1 MYLGTKKR
9 IINIKDRSQ
18 STGAEKYMCL
28 EPGYILHERYQI
40 IKKLGQGGFAIT
52 YKANDLAK
60 PGNPECVVKEI
71 PFPSSNAPHVLE
83 KARTQFEKEAS
94 ALRCLGNHPCI
105 PQLFAY
111 FEENDHFYLI
121 QEYIEGHQLKEELT
135 PGTQWE
141 EDRAIALLLEILEIL
156 KFVHKQNIIHRDITP
171 SNLIRRTTDNKIVL
185 IDFGAVKEISTLTAD
200 STGRIF
206 TSQAI
211 GTSGYMSPEQS
222 NGRTAH
228 AGNDIYSVGMIVIQV
243 LTGKHPT
250 ELKNYDGAGEIIW
263 HDSTSDRTP
272 LPVSDNLKNILDQ
285 MVRFHY
291 RINRYQSVTEV
302 LRDLNAMRSPLLLE
316 PAPNLGASDSDEVSP
331 NQDSPPSKEPESG
344 QTPPQG
350 RSRFR
355 WLLLGVAVIAAG
367 AIVISNIKKSP
378 IIHKNSPQS
387 TLPTASPTPSPD
399 GVSSGEK
406 LLVKT
411 AAMWSKQRAINEFA
425 EANYPEALKLFKQ
438 SWREDRRDPETL
450 IYTNNALLEAIGAEY
465 YTIAIV
471 VPIRRNQDGT
481 GTIVNASLAEELLR
495 GIGQAQTEVNLGLLS
510 ANNSERDFPGQGFLE
525 AKSIK
530 GKGLKVIIADDANIK
545 SYAVQ
550 RANYLVTQPNILAVI
565 GHYTSDMTVETVDIY
580 NQNKLALIS
589 PGSTTEEL
597 TRKPR
602 KFFFRTAPTTS
613 KEAEGLVNQLIKVGQ
628 KRVAV
633 FYNPNSPFSAS
644 LWEEFKKQF
653 EAEGGSTFRSSNY
666 DLSKNDFNA
675 EAAIKEVEKAKITA
689 IALFPDGQVT
699 NSLEHAL
706 DMIKIND
713 GLNWIVGPWTLYDP
727 RTLEAVKQ
735 VKSVEKLAV
744 SVFWHPLISFD
755 KKFPVNAEKL
765 WGGPVNTRSALTYD
779 AAKTLI
785 KSLELQPEPSREGM
799 QKTLASPD
807 FKADGAT
814 GIIEFDLTTGNRKN
828 PPKALAHVV
837 ACAREQFGVTFVP
850 IEFPT
855 AAAAGL
861 KCD

>member
-40 IKKLGQGGFAIT
+40 IQQLGLGGFGIT
-52 YKANDLAK
+52 YKAKDLAK

-71 PFPSSNAPHVLE
+71 SFPSSNALHVLE
-83 KARTQFEKEAS
+83 KARTQFNKEAS
-94 ALRCLGNHPCI
+94 ALGCLGNHPCI
-105 PQLFAY
+105 PKLFAY
-111 FEENDHFYLI
+111 FEENDHFYLV

-135 PGTQWE
+135 PDTHWE

-185 IDFGAVKEISTLTAD
+185 IDFGAVKEISTFTAD
-200 STGRIF
+200 STGKIF

-228 AGNDIYSVGMIVIQV
+228 ACNDIYSVGMIVIQA

-250 ELKNYDGAGEIIW
+250 EFKNYDGAGEIIW
-263 HDSTSDRTP
+263 HDSTCDRTP
-272 LPVSDNLKNILDQ
+272 LPVSDNFKNILDR

-291 RINRYQSVTEV
+291 INRYQSVTEV
-302 LRDLNAMRSPLLLE
+302 LQDLDDMRSPLLPE
-316 PAPNLGASDSDEVSP
+316 PQPNSISSDATEVSP
-331 NQDSPPSKEPESG
+331 NPNLPPSQKPESG
-344 QTPPQG
+344 KTPPQG

-355 WLLLGVAVIAAG
+355 WLLLGVAVMAAG
-367 AIVISNIKKSP
+367 AIVISNIKKFP
-378 IIHKNSPQS
+378 IIQTNSPQP
-387 TLPTASPTPSPD
+387 TLPTSSPTPSPR
-399 GVSSGEK
+399 VSSGER
-406 LLVKT
+406 LLVET
-411 AAMWSKQRAINEFA
+411 SALWSKQRAINEFA
-425 EANYPEALKLFKQ
+425 SGNYPEALKLFKQ

-471 VPIRRNQDGT
+471 VPIRRDRDGT

-510 ANNSERDFPGQGFLE
+510 GNNSERDFPGQGFLE
-525 AKSIK
+525 PKSIK

-580 NQNKLALIS
+580 DRNKLVAIS

-613 KEAEGLVNQLIKVGQ
+613 KEAEGLANQLIKVGQ

-653 EAEGGSTFRSSNY
+653 EAEGGSTFRSSNF

-706 DMIKIND
+706 DTIKIND
-713 GLNWIVGPWTLYDP
+713 DLKWIVGPWTLYDP
-727 RTLEAVKQ
+727 RTLEAAKQ
-735 VKSVEKLAV
+735 LKSVKKLAV

-828 PPKALAHVV
+828 PPKALAHIVP
-837 ACAREQFGVTFVP
+837 CAREQFGVTFVP

>member
-1 MYLGTKKR
+1 
-9 IINIKDRSQ
+9 
-18 STGAEKYMCL
+18 MCL

-272 LPVSDNLKNILDQ
+272 LPVSDNLKNILDR

-367 AIVISNIKKSP
+367 AIVISIPKIYPLIPRISQ
-378 IIHKNSPQS
+378 PQ
-387 TLPTASPTPSPD
+387 TLPTPSPD

-406 LLVKT
+406 LLVQT
-411 AAMWSKQRAINEFA
+411 SALWSKQRGINEFA
-425 EANYPEALKLFKQ
+425 EANYSEALKLLKQ

-450 IYTNNALLEAIGAEY
+450 IYMNNALLKAINAEY

-471 VPIRRNQDGT
+471 VPIRRNQDGS
-481 GTIVNASLAEELLR
+481 IVNADLAEELLR
-495 GIGQAQTEVNLGLLS
+495 GLAQAQTEVNLGLLV
-510 ANNSERDFPGQGFLE
+510 ANNSNKDFPGQGFLE
-525 AKSIK
+525 PKAIRK
-530 GKGLKVIIADDANIK
+530 KGLRIIIADDGNIK
-545 SYAVQ
+545 SYAKQ
-550 RANYLVTQPNILAVI
+550 RANYLVTQPDILAVI
-565 GHYTSDMTVETVDIY
+565 GHY
-580 NQNKLALIS
+580 
-589 PGSTTEEL
+589 TEEL

-613 KEAEGLVNQLIKVGQ
+613 KEAEGLVNQLIKVGA
-628 KRVAV
+628 KKVAV

-653 EAEGGSTFRSSNY
+653 EAQGGSTFRTSNY

-675 EAAIKEVEKAKITA
+675 EAAIKEVEKAGITA
-689 IALFPDGQVT
+689 LAVFPDGQVT
-699 NSLEHAL
+699 KAGENAIE
-706 DMIKIND
+706 MIKINNNR
-713 GLNWIVGPWTLYDP
+713 NWMVGPWTLYD
-727 RTLEAVKQ
+727 
-735 VKSVEKLAV
+735 SVEKLAV

-837 ACAREQFGVTFVP
+837 PCAREQFGVTFVP